1 MQRLI
6 LIRHARA
13 AAMGQTPGD
22 HARPLSA
29 KGQDMAQKLGRIL
42 NQAGWTPERAVVSTA
57 LRTRQTWEGLRESFP
72 HAEAIFDKSL
82 YLGTPA
88 AILCAINAHGGDCK
102 TLALVGH
109 NPGMALMA
117 HQLVEQGFDHDMA
130 AQQALAGRFKTG
142 WAVAF
147 EMREQGPMLAALFD
161 PRPL

>member
-13 AAMGQTPGD
+13 AAIGQTPGD

-29 KGQDMAQKLGRIL
+29 KGRDMAQKLGRTL
-42 NQAGWTPERAVVSTA
+42 VQAGWTPERAVVSTA

-72 HAEAIFDKSL
+72 GAEALIDKNL
-82 YLGTPA
+82 YQGAPKAL
-88 AILCAINAHGGDCK
+88 LCAISAHGGDCK

-109 NPGMALMA
+109 NPGVALMA
-117 HQLVEQGFDHDMA
+117 HRLVEEGLDHDDQ
-130 AQQALAGRFKTG
+130 AQRPLTARFRTG
-142 WAVAF
+142 WAAAF
-147 EMREQGPMLAALFD
+147 EMREQGPRLAALFD